1 MQDNTGC
8 SPVFGNTHNIARQW
22 QRMGDSCLTLLSRL
36 SLPLSLSPSVHA
48 ATNRRID
55 ELARFTFVESSDSSR
70 SRHQLEF
77 ALSFFGRSMKT
88 TKTRDEVFMAVHR
101 IDAADESLVQ
111 ITREV
116 STLQVT
122 TRSLDIS
129 HSNELASFCFLAAQR
144 FLLSKHR

>member
-22 QRMGDSCLTLLSRL
+22 QRMGDSCLTLLPRL
-36 SLPLSLSPSVHA
+36 SLPLSLSFSRYTLQQTGGS
-48 ATNRRID
+48 TNW
-55 ELARFTFVESSDSSR
+55 LASRSSNSSDSSR
-70 SRHQLEF
+70 SRHQREF

-88 TKTRDEVFMAVHR
+88 TKTKDEVFMAVHW
-101 IDAADESLVQ
+101 IHAADESLVQ

-129 HSNELASFCFLAAQR
+129 HSNERLERTCK
-144 FLLSKHR
+144 LLFPR